1 MSIRGRTLKNGR
13 TAWDVR
19 LRTPDG
25 HQYKRTFRTRKEADT
40 FEARELA
47 DRSRRAWVDPRAGN
61 VPLRYYATNWL
72 ANRGQ
77 LRPRTREL
85 YEGLLRLHILSTLG
99 DVELSDLVP
108 SKVRLWH
115 SKLSAGTRPGAS
127 TTAKAYR
134 LLRTILNTAVEDGV
148 LVKNP
153 CLIEGAGVERAAER
167 PIATVEQ
174 VYALRDAIED
184 RHAAMVLLATFAGL
198 RLGELLGLRRRHV
211 NLLHGCVYIEE
222 QAVELKN
229 GTRITGPP
237 KSDAGVR
244 TVALPPQ
251 IVSDLEDHLDQFTA
265 SDADALLFTGT
276 DGEPLTRRIWNVRW
290 NAARTVVGVPHLHF
304 HDLRHTGNTLAAA
317 TGAST
322 KELMARMGHSSSRA
336 ALIYQHA
343 TRERDVIIA
352 NAIGEI
358 IEAADV
364 ETDPDAA
371 RAEAVIAARVAELK
385 NERVASELRLF
396 GIG

>member
-47 DRSRRAWVDPRAGN
+47 DRSRGAWVDPRAGN
-61 VPLRYYATNWL
+61 VPLRDYATNWL

-115 SKLSAGTRPGAS
+115 SKLSAGTHPGAS

-134 LLRTILNTAVEDGV
+134 LLRTILNTAVV

-167 PIATVEQ
+167 PIATVEK

-211 NLLHGCVYIEE
+211 NLLHDCVYIEE

-229 GTRITGPP
+229 GTRVTGPP

-251 IVSDLEDHLDQFTA
+251 IVSDLEDHLEQFTA
-265 SDADALLFTGT
+265 TAADALLFTSA

-290 NAARTVVGVPHLHF
+290 NAARTTVGVPHLHF
-304 HDLRHTGNTLAAA
+304 HDLRHTGNTFAAA

-343 TRERDVIIA
+343 TRQRDVVIA
-352 NAIGEI
+352 QAIGEI
-358 IEAADV
+358 IDAAGVD
-364 ETDPDAA
+364 TDPDAA
-371 RAEAVIAARVAELK
+371 PVEGALAERIAELK
-385 NERVASELRLF
+385 QARVRQT
-396 GIG
+396 G

>member
-47 DRSRRAWVDPRAGN
+47 DGSRGAWVDPRAGN
-61 VPLRYYATNWL
+61 VPLRDYATNWL

-77 LRPRTREL
+77 LRSRTREL
-85 YEGLLRLHILSTLG
+85 YEGLLRLHIFPTLG
-99 DVELSDLVP
+99 DVELSDLVA
-108 SKVRLWH
+108 SRVRLWH

-127 TTAKAYR
+127 TTAKYR

-174 VYALRDAIED
+174 VYALRDAID
-184 RHAAMVLLATFAGL
+184 NRHAAMVLLATFAGS

-211 NLLHGCVYIEE
+211 NLLHHCVYIEE

-229 GTRITGPP
+229 GTRLTGPP

-251 IVSDLEDHLDQFTA
+251 IVVNLEDHLDLFVATD
-265 SDADALLFTGT
+265 SDALLFTGA
-276 DGEPLTRRIWNVRW
+276 DGEPLSRRIWNARW
-290 NAARTVVGVPHLHF
+290 NAARAAVGLPHLHF
-304 HDLRHTGNTLAAA
+304 HDLVTPAIP
-317 TGAST
+317 
-322 KELMARMGHSSSRA
+322 SRRRPMHRRRNSWRA
-336 ALIYQHA
+336 WV
-343 TRERDVIIA
+343 TRR
-352 NAIGEI
+352 
-358 IEAADV
+358 
-364 ETDPDAA
+364 
-371 RAEAVIAARVAELK
+371 RVP
-385 NERVASELRLF
+385 R
-396 GIG
+396 